1 MTTTAPRV
9 DGRAIG
15 LAHYASRAV
24 LEHVLAPHG
33 VTFLQFVTLRLASV
47 TDGPAG
53 ETALIDGVAGTVKV
67 DEAEVRRAIGDLHG
81 AGLLTSEEP
90 SGVRLTEAGRE
101 LYATAAA
108 ETTAI
113 ADRLYAGIPEGDR
126 SVAGRV
132 LALVTERADAELAAL
147 RK

>member
-1 MTTTAPRV
+1 MTITAPRA
-9 DGRAIG
+9 DGRTIG

-47 TDGPAG
+47 ADGPVG

-67 DEAEVRRAIGDLHG
+67 DGAEVRRAIGDLTS
-81 AGLLTSEEP
+81 AGLLTFEEP
-90 SGVRLTEAGRE
+90 SGVRMTDAGRE

-108 ETTAI
+108 GTTAI
-113 ADRLYAGIPEGDR
+113 AERLYAGISEEDR
-126 SVAGRV
+126 STAGRV

-147 RK
+147 RQ